1 MPCRSHTSRHNP
13 NRPCTS
19 WVDHRLTRWPAAA
32 VLLLVVVAGHSGPL
46 SAAPPLPASLPN
58 TLQED
63 GPDLLSQMQNAFA
76 ELVDRVGPSVVAI
89 QADRNPSNLGNDRG
103 WVPDSWASAGS
114 GVIIRRDGMILTS
127 QHVIEGATSIYVTLH
142 DGRRLVARRI
152 AADRRSDL
160 AIIRINL
167 DAAPAAELADAAE
180 LRRGHLV
187 FALGNPLGLSS
198 DGQAAVSHGLI
209 SAMGRPLP
217 ERFGREEDRY
227 YGDMIQTTVPIH
239 PGNSGGP
246 LIDIHGRVVG
256 IVAAISTQD
265 GAHEGIGFAVPI
277 NKHTKA
283 IIDKLLLGQSIEY
296 GYLGVQVDKVSEQQ
310 RRAAKLAFGRGVLI
324 DSVFTGG
331 PADAAGLRGG
341 DIVLAVGGQAM
352 SSAEQFVRAIGAIG
366 PGQSVELSYSR
377 NAERKVAKVTLIQ
390 RPSNKAEPLPEAA
403 VSFRG
408 ADLGEVGTAMRT
420 AANLPAHALLV
431 LRVRNNTPASRA
443 GLTPGDIIVRIQGN
457 PLSEQTPADLTA
469 GNGDLL
475 FGLASGRSVLTK
487 AE

>member
-1 MPCRSHTSRHNP
+1 M
-13 NRPCTS
+13 
-19 WVDHRLTRWPAAA
+19 LTKWPVAAA
-32 VLLLVVVAGHSGPL
+32 LLLALVDGHSRPL
-46 SAAPPLPASLPN
+46 SAAPPLPERQPQ
-58 TLQED
+58 TRQET
-63 GPDLLSQMQNAFA
+63 GPDFLEQMQQAFA
-76 ELVDRVGPSVVAI
+76 GLVKRIGPTVVAI
-89 QADRNPSNLGNDRG
+89 QADRHPSSLGRDQDWG
-103 WVPDSWASAGS
+103 PDAWSSAGS
-114 GVIIRRDGMILTS
+114 GVIIRRNGMILTS
-127 QHVIEGATSIYVTLH
+127 QHVIEGAASIYVTLH
-142 DGRRLVARRI
+142 DGRRMIARRI

-160 AIIRINL
+160 AIIRVSL
-167 DAAPAAELADAAE
+167 DNAPAAELADATE
-180 LRRGHLV
+180 LRRGHIV

-256 IVAAISTQD
+256 IVAAVSTQA
-265 GAHEGIGFAVPI
+265 GTHEGIGFAVPI
-277 NKHTKA
+277 NEHTKA

-296 GYLGVQVDKVSEQQ
+296 GYLGVQVDNVSQPQ

-341 DIVLAVGGQAM
+341 DIVIAVNGRAM

-366 PGQSVELSYSR
+366 PGKRVELSYAR
-377 NAERKVAKVTLIQ
+377 GAKRKVATVTLIQ
-390 RPSNKAEPLPEAA
+390 RPSNNVAPLPEP
-403 VSFRG
+403 VISFRG
-408 ADLGEVGTAMRT
+408 ADLGEVGAAMRT
-420 AANLPAHALLV
+420 AANLPEHALLV

-443 GLTPGDIIVRIQGN
+443 GLTPGDIIVRIQGA
-457 PLSEQTPADLTA
+457 PLSEQSAASLTTS
-469 GNGDLL
+469 NGDLL
-475 FGLASGRSVLTK
+475 FGLAGGRSVLTK

>member
-1 MPCRSHTSRHNP
+1 M
-13 NRPCTS
+13 
-19 WVDHRLTRWPAAA
+19 PAA
-32 VLLLVVVAGHSGPL
+32 LLLAIIVAHSAPVL
-46 SAAPPLPASLPN
+46 AAPPPSTAPANAP
-58 TLQED
+58 QED
-63 GPDLLSQMQNAFA
+63 GPRLLVRMQRAF
-76 ELVDRVGPSVVAI
+76 EGLVDRVGPTVVAI
-89 QADRNPSNLGNDRG
+89 QADRHTTSLGEDRN
-103 WVPDSWASAGS
+103 WEPDSWASAGS
-114 GVIIRRDGMILTS
+114 GVIIRSNGMILTS
-127 QHVIEGATSIYVTLH
+127 QHVIEGATSLFVTLH
-142 DGRRLVARRI
+142 DGRQIIARRI

-160 AIIRINL
+160 AIIRIDL
-167 DAAPAAELADAAE
+167 DDMPAADFADASE

-256 IVAAISTQD
+256 IVAAISTQT

-277 NKHTKA
+277 NTHTKA

-296 GYLGVQVDKVSEQQ
+296 GYLGVQVDNVSEQQ
-310 RRAAKLAFGRGVLI
+310 RRAARLAFGQGVLI

-331 PADAAGLRGG
+331 PADAAGLRSG
-341 DIVLAVGGQAM
+341 DVVVAVDGQAM
-352 SSAEQFVRAIGAIG
+352 TSAEQFVRTIGAIG
-366 PGQSVELSYSR
+366 PGRSAELSVSR
-377 NAERKVAKVTLIQ
+377 DAERKVLKVTLVQ
-390 RPSNKAEPLPEAA
+390 RPSNHVEPLPEAA
-403 VSFRG
+403 LSFRG
-408 ADLGEVGTAMRT
+408 ADLGEVGAAMRA
-420 AANLPAHALLV
+420 AANLPEHALLV

-443 GLTPGDIIVRIQGN
+443 GLTPGDIIVRVQGD
-457 PLSEQTPADLTA
+457 PLSEQSPAKIAASD
-469 GNGDLL
+469 GDLL
-475 FGLASGRSVLTK
+475 FGLASGRSVLTR